1 MEEQNK
7 KRQKEIYLKY
17 NALYQPSNNLAF
29 KPLTMNSDTIQKK
42 QSRLKK
48 ELNNQIEIMR
58 KKRLAAEHL
67 IKNPLN

>member
-7 KRQKEIYLKY
+7 KRQKEMYLKY
-17 NALYQPSNNLAF
+17 SSLYQPSNDLAF
-29 KPLTMNSDTIQKK
+29 KPLTMNSNTIEKK

-58 KKRLAAEHL
+58 RKRLAAEHL

>member
-7 KRQKEIYLKY
+7 KRQKEMYLKY
-17 NALYQPSNNLAF
+17 ISLYQPSNDLAF
-29 KPLTMNSDTIQKK
+29 KPLTMNSNTIEKK

-58 KKRLAAEHL
+58 RKRLAAEHL

>member
-7 KRQKEIYLKY
+7 KRQKEIHLKY

-29 KPLTMNSDTIQKK
+29 KPLIMNSDTIQKK

-58 KKRLAAEHL
+58 RKRLAAEHL

>member
-1 MEEQNK
+1 M
-7 KRQKEIYLKY
+7 YLKY
-17 NALYQPSNNLAF
+17 NALYQPSNDLAF
-29 KPLTMNSDTIQKK
+29 KPLTMDSNNIQKK

-58 KKRLAAEHL
+58 RKRLAAEHL

>member
-1 MEEQNK
+1 
-7 KRQKEIYLKY
+7 
-17 NALYQPSNNLAF
+17 
-29 KPLTMNSDTIQKK
+29 MNSDTIQKK

-58 KKRLAAEHL
+58 RKRLAAEHL

>member
-17 NALYQPSNNLAF
+17 NALYQASNNLAF
-29 KPLTMNSDTIQKK
+29 KPLIMNSDTIQKK

-58 KKRLAAEHL
+58 RKRLAAEHL